1 MEITIFKDIKS
12 TSTPF
17 FKTIGVMLDRI
28 RNGASK
34 EVVEGIRNEKDKTT
48 RNILKQQLPA
58 ICFSGKFTKR
68 EDKAILEHS
77 GFICLDF
84 DGYATDKDMKAD
96 KDIISNNKYTYSVFV
111 SPSGNGLKVIVRIPR
126 DVDNHKNY
134 FNALERY
141 FNSKYFDKT
150 SKNVSRVC
158 YESYDPE
165 IYVNTNS
172 DLWDTISDH
181 EYVELDKVTS
191 APTIPIT
198 NENKIIE
205 ILMKWWNRKYGL
217 VDGERNNNVY
227 ILASAFNDYGVTK
240 SLAEYVMGQ
249 FDTPD
254 FPIQEIRTIIDSAYK
269 QTHKFGTKYYEDD
282 DKLTQ
287 VRQKIKRGI
296 SKKEIK
302 SDLMNSNIAENVID
316 NVIDTID
323 RDESS
328 KKFWSKSDKGAISI
342 IHYLFREF
350 LEDNGFFK
358 FMPNGGKNFIFVR
371 VTNNLIDHTSEDEI
385 KDFILNY
392 LQTIDDLSVY
402 NYFADKTR
410 FFKEDFLSLLSS
422 VDVYFMEDD
431 KDNAYLYYLNCA
443 VRIDKDNIEIIDYI
457 DLGGYIWTDQVI
469 KREFNICEVTDCD
482 FKTFISNVSNDDQ
495 ARIDSI
501 ESTIGFLLHGY
512 KNLSYCPAVIL
523 NDEVITDNPEG
534 GTGKG
539 LFTNAISQ
547 MKKLAFID
555 GKSVNFDS
563 SFPYQTVSVDTQIL
577 AFDDVK
583 KHFNFERLFSV
594 ITEGITLERKNKDAM
609 HIPFNKSPKII
620 ITTNYAIK
628 GKGNSFERR
637 KWELEF
643 KQFYTKEFTPLV
655 EFGRLL
661 FTEWDADEWCKFDN
675 YMIKSLQAY
684 LTTGLVKSEFVN
696 LKIRKLSADTCH
708 EFIEWCGLMGDKSI
722 ITLGEVLY
730 KQDLYLDFIQDN
742 PDFAPKSKK
751 TISRTE
757 FYKWLISY
765 GLFVTGSTPIEGRN
779 NMGRWIKFKDAN
791 SQDEDE
797 DEDQRSIEF

>member
-1 MEITIFKDIKS
+1 MEVTIFKNIKQ

-28 RNGASK
+28 QNGASK
-34 EVVEGIRNEKDKTT
+34 DIVEGIRNEKDKSA
-48 RNILKQQLPA
+48 RNALKQQLPA
-58 ICFSGKFTKR
+58 VCFSGKFTKR

-84 DGYATDKDMKAD
+84 DGYATDKEMKAD
-96 KDIISNNKYTYSVFV
+96 KAIISKNKYTYSVFV
-111 SPSGNGLKVIVRIPR
+111 SPSGNGLKIIVKIPR
-126 DVDNHKNY
+126 DIDNHKNY
-134 FNALERY
+134 FNSLEKH

-150 SKNVSRVC
+150 SKNISRVC

-165 IYVNTNS
+165 IYVNTS
-172 DLWDTISDH
+172 SELWNTLSEH
-181 EYVELDKVTS
+181 EYVEMDRVASK
-191 APTIPIT
+191 PTIPIT

-205 ILMKWWNRKYGL
+205 ILMKWWTRKYGL
-217 VDGERNNNVY
+217 VDGERNNNVF
-227 ILASAFNDYGVTK
+227 ILASAFNDYGVSK

-249 FDTPD
+249 FDSQD
-254 FPIQEIRTIIDSAYK
+254 FPMQEIRTIIDSAYR
-269 QTHKFGTKYYEDD
+269 QTHKFGTKFYEDD
-282 DKLTQ
+282 EKLTQ
-287 VRQKIKRGI
+287 VRQKIKRGV
-296 SKKEIK
+296 SKKDIK
-302 SDLMNSNIAENVID
+302 SELMGLNISENAID
-316 NVIDTID
+316 DVIDTID
-323 RDESS
+323 RDEASQ
-328 KKFWSKSDKGAISI
+328 KYWSKSDKGAISI

-358 FMPNGGKNFIFVR
+358 YMPNGGKSYIFVR

-385 KDFILNY
+385 KDFVLNH

-431 KDNAYLYYLNCA
+431 KDNAYLYYRNCA
-443 VRIDKDNIEIIDYI
+443 VRIDKDNIDIIDYI
-457 DLGGYIWTDQVI
+457 DLGGYIWADQVI
-469 KREFNICEVTDCD
+469 DRDFKICEITDCD
-482 FKTFISNVSNDDQ
+482 FKTFIANVSNDEQ
-495 ARIDSI
+495 TRIDSL
-501 ESTIGFLLHGY
+501 ESTIGFLMHGY

-563 SFPYQTVSVDTQIL
+563 SFPYQTVSVDTQVL

-661 FTEWDADEWCKFDN
+661 FTEWDSGEWCKFDN

-708 EFIEWCGLMGDKSI
+708 EFIEWVGLMDDKPTI
-722 ITLGEVLY
+722 ALGEVLY

-742 PDFAPKSKK
+742 PDFAPKAKM
-751 TISRTE
+751 TISRTI
-757 FYKWLISY
+757 FYKWLTSY
-765 GLFVTGSTPIEGRN
+765 GLFVTGVLPSEGRN
-779 NMGRWIKFKDAN
+779 NIGRWIKFKDA
-791 SQDEDE
+791 SGKDEEETNDE
-797 DEDQRSIEF
+797 LRF